1 MRCAQ
6 PPQDDTPKQIDKLN
20 PGRRRFLKGVA
31 GAALLAAIGKNIDL
45 LLPMTVCRPGEW
57 KGPLTDHFD
66 GTYFYNPA
74 PYRKAAT
81 KTHKPSSLLGWFFRK
96 RIRQEYPTISRNE
109 HKPELAA
116 EVTGK
121 SWEVTM
127 VNHSTLLI
135 RIAGKNILTDPV
147 WSERTSPVQF
157 AGPRRVRPVGIEWE
171 HLPRIDVCVISH
183 DHYDH
188 FDAPTLKRLYERDN
202 PLFIVPLGLKSLLE
216 YHTAATPRC
225 EEKDWWQTVRINSEL
240 TITLTPALHWSRRY
254 RTAASGNRSL
264 WCGFFMQVHGGPS
277 VYFAGDTALSPLF
290 SEINRRLGAPDLA
303 LLPIGAYRPDWIRA
317 HHTSPADA
325 VEAFRQL
332 QAKQAIACHFGT
344 WQLADDGL
352 DEALHDLSTA
362 LNTAHIPPQQFQ
374 APLNGQTLKG
384 HIT

>member
-6 PPQDDTPKQIDKLN
+6 PPQDDTPNKSISSI
-20 PGRRRFLKGVA
+20 PAETFSEAGVA

-45 LLPMTVCRPGEW
+45 LLPMTVCRPGSG
-57 KGPLTDHFD
+57 KARLPTTLTAHTFTIRPPT
-66 GTYFYNPA
+66 GKQPPKHTSHHLCSAGFSENAFAKNIP
-74 PYRKAAT
+74 PYPVT
-81 KTHKPSSLLGWFFRK
+81 ST
-96 RIRQEYPTISRNE
+96 SRNWQQKLQE
-109 HKPELAA
+109 NP
-116 EVTGK
+116 GK
-121 SWEVTM
+121 SPWSITLP
-127 VNHSTLLI
+127 LLI

-216 YHTAATPRC
+216 YHTAATPRS

-264 WCGFFMQVHGGPS
+264 WCGFFMQVHEAPVRLLCRRHGSEP
-277 VYFAGDTALSPLF
+277 PLF
-290 SEINRRLGAPDLA
+290 RN
-303 LLPIGAYRPDWIRA
+303 
-317 HHTSPADA
+317 
-325 VEAFRQL
+325 
-332 QAKQAIACHFGT
+332 
-344 WQLADDGL
+344 
-352 DEALHDLSTA
+352 
-362 LNTAHIPPQQFQ
+362 
-374 APLNGQTLKG
+374 
-384 HIT
+384 